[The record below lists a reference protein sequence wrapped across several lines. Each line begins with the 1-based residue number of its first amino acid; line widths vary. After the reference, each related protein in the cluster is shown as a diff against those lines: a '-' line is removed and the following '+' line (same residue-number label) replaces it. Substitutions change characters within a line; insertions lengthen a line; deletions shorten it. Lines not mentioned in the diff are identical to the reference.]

1 MLGITKK
8 CNQIKEST
16 YFAGGK
22 FVIYAT
28 CVCLAAT
35 FAVGC
40 LGLIIGFPLLTFPL
54 AMLISHPVIW
64 IIMEVVLTAAYKMV
78 VEPLFHLAKNYI
90 NGKRASKGEK
100 SEEKDTELQ
109 DLQGKTPEKQARPKT
124 PDRDS
129 GVITSE
135 IAIDNNS
142 FLHQTEKEKN
152 YNYKLTTT
160 DIRDIVKSKYGWI
173 AHKNKKGLKD
183 TSEGVIFACPDSTSS
198 LEQELKEYK
207 NKVERE
213 GSDLVFTSILNLN
226 GNHWVTLGV
235 SYDEKSEKFRAC
247 YCDSFGKPLPEK
259 VSSALQKTLG
269 IDNSCVGNLK
279 NKQQEDTWNCGIFAL
294 ENAKKITD
302 MLKTSKSFDE
312 IDDQLKYELSSEQL
326 IEKRKEFAKAL
337 KKDEQSRAGTP
348 SPVLGG
354 PGNISRKDSGVSLDS
369 VESKQTKIVQYN
381 TTGDGNCFF
390 HAVFG
395 DNSSGQYK
403 AEKAQDM
410 RMEWHKFLSQFNS
423 LNDPRMLEL
432 LKGQMQKVFGA
443 FLENP
448 NHLIGMSDSIKD
460 LVQHTNR
467 RVEKIKKK
475 TNKLIKK
482 LCCLTTLKE
491 NEVIGD
497 LRSISASNLNIS
509 ERKYDRNY
517 NSDTAA
523 NSFLNG
529 KSIYRSY
536 LEAIS
541 SQSYHV
547 FIEEIPIL
555 ASLANIEIDV
565 YYKNNGND
573 VNILFLPNAG
583 MINEGYQ
590 QNNELWG
597 NKEQETVYLAP
608 GHYERAEI
616 VEVEPSLMEK
626 VSSAIQSV
634 VTVCV
639 NALGLNT

>member
-1 MLGITKK
+1 MLGITKN
-8 CNQIKEST
+8 NQKEST
-16 YFAGGK
+16 DFAGEE
-22 FVIYAT
+22 FIIYAT

-35 FAVGC
+35 FAAGC
-40 LGLIIGFPLLTFPL
+40 LGAVIGSPLLTFPL

-64 IIMEVVLTAAYKMV
+64 IIMGVVLTVAYKMV
-78 VEPLFHLAKNYI
+78 VEPLFYLAKNYI

-129 GVITSE
+129 GIFDCKENKDSFVYKTNKKEDYKFWLSNFDIAE
-135 IAIDNNS
+135 IAKSYYGWMPYRKKGHREFSKGVFFSCLDNLTSFLGNRLQEYKDKVKGDNN
-142 FLHQTEKEKN
+142 
-152 YNYKLTTT
+152 
-160 DIRDIVKSKYGWI
+160 
-173 AHKNKKGLKD
+173 
-183 TSEGVIFACPDSTSS
+183 
-198 LEQELKEYK
+198 
-207 NKVERE
+207 
-213 GSDLVFTSILNLN
+213 LVLSSILNLN
-226 GNHWVTLGV
+226 NNHWVTLV
-235 SYDEKSEKFRAC
+235 ISHDEKSKKFRAY
-247 YCDSFGKPLPEK
+247 YCDSFGEPLPEE

-269 IDNSCVGNLK
+269 IDNSSIRNSK
-279 NKQQEDTWNCGIFAL
+279 AKQQDDKYNCGIFAL

-302 MLKTSKSFDE
+302 MLKAGKSFDE

-348 SPVLGG
+348 SPVLGS

-390 HAVFG
+390 DAVFG

-403 AEKAQDM
+403 TEKAQDM

-423 LNDPRMLEL
+423 LNDPRMPEL

-547 FIEEIPIL
+547 FIEEISIL

-573 VNILFLPNAG
+573 VNTLFLPNAG

>member
-1 MLGITKK
+1 MLGITKN
-8 CNQIKEST
+8 NQKEST
-16 YFAGGK
+16 DFAGEE

-35 FAVGC
+35 FAAGC
-40 LGLIIGFPLLTFPL
+40 LGAVIGSPLLTFPL
-54 AMLISHPVIW
+54 AMLISNPVVW
-64 IIMEVVLTAAYKMV
+64 VLMGIILTVAYKMV
-78 VEPLFHLAKNYI
+78 VEPLFYLAKNYI

-129 GVITSE
+129 GIFDCKENKDSFVYKTNKKEDYKFWLSNFDIAE
-135 IAIDNNS
+135 IAKSYYGWMPYRKKGHREFSKGVFFSCLDNLTSFLGNRLQEYKDKVKGDNN
-142 FLHQTEKEKN
+142 
-152 YNYKLTTT
+152 
-160 DIRDIVKSKYGWI
+160 
-173 AHKNKKGLKD
+173 
-183 TSEGVIFACPDSTSS
+183 
-198 LEQELKEYK
+198 
-207 NKVERE
+207 
-213 GSDLVFTSILNLN
+213 LVLSSILNLN
-226 GNHWVTLGV
+226 NNHWVTLV
-235 SYDEKSEKFRAC
+235 ISHDEKSKKFRAY
-247 YCDSFGKPLPEK
+247 YCDSFGEPLPEE

-269 IDNSCVGNLK
+269 IDNSSIRNSK
-279 NKQQEDTWNCGIFAL
+279 AKQQDDKYNCGIFAL

-302 MLKTSKSFDE
+302 MLKAGKSFDE

-403 AEKAQDM
+403 TEKAQDM

-423 LNDPRMLEL
+423 LNDPRMPEL

-448 NHLIGMSDSIKD
+448 NHLIGMSGSIKD

-547 FIEEIPIL
+547 FIEEISIL

-573 VNILFLPNAG
+573 VNTLFLPNAG

>member
-1 MLGITKK
+1 MLGITKN
-8 CNQIKEST
+8 NQKEST
-16 YFAGGK
+16 DFAGEE

-35 FAVGC
+35 FAAGC
-40 LGLIIGFPLLTFPL
+40 LGAVIGSPLLTFPL

-64 IIMEVVLTAAYKMV
+64 IIMGVVLTVAYKMV
-78 VEPLFHLAKNYI
+78 VEPLFYLAKNYI

-124 PDRDS
+124 PDRNSGIFDCKENKDS
-129 GVITSE
+129 FVYKTNKKEDYKFWLSNFDIAE
-135 IAIDNNS
+135 IAKSYYGWMPYHKKGHREFSKGVFFSCLDNLTSFLGNRLQEYKDKVKGDNN
-142 FLHQTEKEKN
+142 
-152 YNYKLTTT
+152 
-160 DIRDIVKSKYGWI
+160 
-173 AHKNKKGLKD
+173 
-183 TSEGVIFACPDSTSS
+183 
-198 LEQELKEYK
+198 
-207 NKVERE
+207 
-213 GSDLVFTSILNLN
+213 LVLSSILNLN
-226 GNHWVTLGV
+226 NNHWVTLV
-235 SYDEKSEKFRAC
+235 ISHDEKSKKFRAY
-247 YCDSFGKPLPEK
+247 YCDSFGEPLPEE

-269 IDNSCVGNLK
+269 IDNSSIRNSK
-279 NKQQEDTWNCGIFAL
+279 AKQQDDKYNCGIFAL

-302 MLKTSKSFDE
+302 MLKAGKSFDE

-348 SPVLGG
+348 SPVLGS

-403 AEKAQDM
+403 TEKAQDM

-423 LNDPRMLEL
+423 LNDPRMPEL

-547 FIEEIPIL
+547 FIEEISIL

-573 VNILFLPNAG
+573 VNTLFLPNAG

>member
-1 MLGITKK
+1 MLGITKN
-8 CNQIKEST
+8 NQKEST
-16 YFAGGK
+16 DFAGEE

-35 FAVGC
+35 FAAGC
-40 LGLIIGFPLLTFPL
+40 LGAVIGSPLLTFPL
-54 AMLISHPVIW
+54 AMLISNPVVW
-64 IIMEVVLTAAYKMV
+64 VLMGIILTVAYKMV
-78 VEPLFHLAKNYI
+78 VEPLFYLAKNYI

-129 GVITSE
+129 GIFDCKENKDSFVYKTNKKEDYKFWLSNFDIAE
-135 IAIDNNS
+135 IAKSYYGWMPYRKKGHREFSKGVFFSCLDNLTSFLGNRLQEYKDKVKGDNN
-142 FLHQTEKEKN
+142 
-152 YNYKLTTT
+152 
-160 DIRDIVKSKYGWI
+160 
-173 AHKNKKGLKD
+173 
-183 TSEGVIFACPDSTSS
+183 
-198 LEQELKEYK
+198 
-207 NKVERE
+207 
-213 GSDLVFTSILNLN
+213 LVLSSILNLN
-226 GNHWVTLGV
+226 NNHWVTLV
-235 SYDEKSEKFRAC
+235 ISHDEKSKKFRAY
-247 YCDSFGKPLPEK
+247 YCDSFGEPLPEE

-269 IDNSCVGNLK
+269 IDNSSIRNSK
-279 NKQQEDTWNCGIFAL
+279 AKQQDDKYNCGIFAL

-302 MLKTSKSFDE
+302 MLKAGKSFDE

-403 AEKAQDM
+403 TEKAQDM

-423 LNDPRMLEL
+423 LNDPRMPEL

-547 FIEEIPIL
+547 FIEEISIL

-573 VNILFLPNAG
+573 VNTLFLPNAG

-626 VSSAIQSV
+626 VSSAIQSI

>member
-1 MLGITKK
+1 MLGITKN
-8 CNQIKEST
+8 NQKEST
-16 YFAGGK
+16 DFAGEE

-35 FAVGC
+35 FAAGC
-40 LGLIIGFPLLTFPL
+40 LGAVIGSPLLTFPL
-54 AMLISHPVIW
+54 AMLISNPVVW
-64 IIMEVVLTAAYKMV
+64 VLMGIILTVAYKMV
-78 VEPLFHLAKNYI
+78 VEPLFYLAKNYI

-129 GVITSE
+129 GIFDCKENKDSFVYKTNKKEDYKFWLSNFDIAE
-135 IAIDNNS
+135 IAKSYYGWMPYRKKGHREFSKGVFFSCLDNLTSFLGNRLQEYKDKVKGDNN
-142 FLHQTEKEKN
+142 
-152 YNYKLTTT
+152 
-160 DIRDIVKSKYGWI
+160 
-173 AHKNKKGLKD
+173 
-183 TSEGVIFACPDSTSS
+183 
-198 LEQELKEYK
+198 
-207 NKVERE
+207 
-213 GSDLVFTSILNLN
+213 LVLSSILNLN
-226 GNHWVTLGV
+226 NNHWVTLV
-235 SYDEKSEKFRAC
+235 ISHDEKSKKFRAY
-247 YCDSFGKPLPEK
+247 YCDSFGEPLPEE

-269 IDNSCVGNLK
+269 IDNSSIRNSK
-279 NKQQEDTWNCGIFAL
+279 AKQQDDKYNCGIFAL

-302 MLKTSKSFDE
+302 MLKAGKSFDE

-348 SPVLGG
+348 SPVLGS

-403 AEKAQDM
+403 TEKAQDM

-423 LNDPRMLEL
+423 LNDPRMPEL

-547 FIEEIPIL
+547 FIEEISIL

-573 VNILFLPNAG
+573 VNTLFLPNAG

>member
-1 MLGITKK
+1 MGI
-8 CNQIKEST
+8 I
-16 YFAGGK
+16 
-22 FVIYAT
+22 
-28 CVCLAAT
+28 
-35 FAVGC
+35 
-40 LGLIIGFPLLTFPL
+40 LT
-54 AMLISHPVIW
+54 V
-64 IIMEVVLTAAYKMV
+64 AYKMV
-78 VEPLFHLAKNYI
+78 VEPLFYLAKNYI

-247 YCDSFGKPLPEK
+247 YCDSFGEPLPEE

-269 IDNSCVGNLK
+269 IDNSSIRNSK
-279 NKQQEDTWNCGIFAL
+279 AKQQDDKYNCGIFAL

-302 MLKTSKSFDE
+302 MLKAGKSFDE

-403 AEKAQDM
+403 TEKAQDM

-423 LNDPRMLEL
+423 LNNPRMPEL

-547 FIEEIPIL
+547 FIEEISIL

-573 VNILFLPNAG
+573 VNTLFLPNAG

>member
-1 MLGITKK
+1 MLGITKN
-8 CNQIKEST
+8 NQKEST
-16 YFAGGK
+16 YFAGEE

-35 FAVGC
+35 FAAGC
-40 LGLIIGFPLLTFPL
+40 LGAVIGSPLLTFPL
-54 AMLISHPVIW
+54 AMLISNPVVW
-64 IIMEVVLTAAYKMV
+64 VLMGIILTVAYKMV
-78 VEPLFHLAKNYI
+78 VEPLFYLAKNYI

-129 GVITSE
+129 GIFDCKENKDSFVYKTNKKEDYKFWLSNFDIAE
-135 IAIDNNS
+135 IAKSYYGWMPYRKKGHREFSKGVFFSCLDNLTSFLGNRLQEYKDKVKGDNN
-142 FLHQTEKEKN
+142 
-152 YNYKLTTT
+152 
-160 DIRDIVKSKYGWI
+160 
-173 AHKNKKGLKD
+173 
-183 TSEGVIFACPDSTSS
+183 
-198 LEQELKEYK
+198 
-207 NKVERE
+207 
-213 GSDLVFTSILNLN
+213 LVLSSILNLN
-226 GNHWVTLGV
+226 NNHWVTLV
-235 SYDEKSEKFRAC
+235 ISHDEKSKKFRAY
-247 YCDSFGKPLPEK
+247 YCDSFGEPLPEE

-269 IDNSCVGNLK
+269 IDNSSIRNSK
-279 NKQQEDTWNCGIFAL
+279 AKQQDDKYNCGIFAL

-302 MLKTSKSFDE
+302 MLKAGKSFDE

-403 AEKAQDM
+403 TEKAQDM

-423 LNDPRMLEL
+423 LNDPRMPEL

-467 RVEKIKKK
+467 RVEKITKK

-497 LRSISASNLNIS
+497 LRRISASNLNIS

-547 FIEEIPIL
+547 FIEEISIL

-573 VNILFLPNAG
+573 VNTLFLPNAG

>member
-1 MLGITKK
+1 MLGITKN
-8 CNQIKEST
+8 NQKEST
-16 YFAGGK
+16 DFAGEK

-35 FAVGC
+35 FAAGC
-40 LGLIIGFPLLTFPL
+40 LGAVIGSPLLTFPL
-54 AMLISHPVIW
+54 AMLISNPVVW
-64 IIMEVVLTAAYKMV
+64 VLMGIILTVAYKMV
-78 VEPLFHLAKNYI
+78 VEPLFYLAKNYI

-129 GVITSE
+129 GIFDCKENKDSFVYKTNKKEDYKFWLSNFDIAE
-135 IAIDNNS
+135 IAKSYYGWMPYRKKGHREFSKGVFFSCLDNLTSFLGNRLQEYKDKVKGDNN
-142 FLHQTEKEKN
+142 
-152 YNYKLTTT
+152 
-160 DIRDIVKSKYGWI
+160 
-173 AHKNKKGLKD
+173 
-183 TSEGVIFACPDSTSS
+183 
-198 LEQELKEYK
+198 
-207 NKVERE
+207 
-213 GSDLVFTSILNLN
+213 LVLSSILNLN
-226 GNHWVTLGV
+226 NNHWVTLV
-235 SYDEKSEKFRAC
+235 ISHDEKSKKFRAY
-247 YCDSFGKPLPEK
+247 YCDSFGEPLPEE

-269 IDNSCVGNLK
+269 IDNSSIRNSK
-279 NKQQEDTWNCGIFAL
+279 AKQQDDKYNCGIFAL

-302 MLKTSKSFDE
+302 MLKAGKSFDE

-369 VESKQTKIVQYN
+369 VESKQTKIVQCN

-403 AEKAQDM
+403 TEKAQDM
-410 RMEWHKFLSQFNS
+410 RMGWHKFLSQFNS
-423 LNDPRMLEL
+423 LNDPRMPEL

-547 FIEEIPIL
+547 FIEEISIL

-573 VNILFLPNAG
+573 VNTLFLPNAG

>member
-1 MLGITKK
+1 MLGITKN
-8 CNQIKEST
+8 NQKEST
-16 YFAGGK
+16 DFAGEE
-22 FVIYAT
+22 FIIYAT

-35 FAVGC
+35 FAAGC
-40 LGLIIGFPLLTFPL
+40 LGAVIGSPLLTFPL

-64 IIMEVVLTAAYKMV
+64 IIMGVVLTVAYKMV
-78 VEPLFHLAKNYI
+78 VEPLFYLAKNYI

-129 GVITSE
+129 GIFDCKENKDSFVYKTNKKEDYKFWLSNFDIAE
-135 IAIDNNS
+135 IAKSYYGWMPYRKKGHREFSKGVFFSCLDNLTSFLGNRLQEYKDKVKGDNN
-142 FLHQTEKEKN
+142 
-152 YNYKLTTT
+152 
-160 DIRDIVKSKYGWI
+160 
-173 AHKNKKGLKD
+173 
-183 TSEGVIFACPDSTSS
+183 
-198 LEQELKEYK
+198 
-207 NKVERE
+207 
-213 GSDLVFTSILNLN
+213 LVLSSILNLN
-226 GNHWVTLGV
+226 NNHWVTLV
-235 SYDEKSEKFRAC
+235 ISHDEKSKKFRAY
-247 YCDSFGKPLPEK
+247 YCDSFGEPLPEE

-269 IDNSCVGNLK
+269 IDNSSIRNSK
-279 NKQQEDTWNCGIFAL
+279 AKQQDDKYNCGIFAL

-302 MLKTSKSFDE
+302 MLKAGKSFDE

-348 SPVLGG
+348 SPVLGS

-403 AEKAQDM
+403 TEKAQDM

-423 LNDPRMLEL
+423 LNDPRMPEL

-547 FIEEIPIL
+547 FIEEISIL

-573 VNILFLPNAG
+573 VNTLFLPNAG

>member
-1 MLGITKK
+1 MLGITKN
-8 CNQIKEST
+8 NQKEST
-16 YFAGGK
+16 DFAGEE
-22 FVIYAT
+22 FIIYAT

-35 FAVGC
+35 FAAGC
-40 LGLIIGFPLLTFPL
+40 LGAVIGSPLLTFPL

-64 IIMEVVLTAAYKMV
+64 IIMGVVLTVAYKMV
-78 VEPLFHLAKNYI
+78 VEPLFYLAKNYI

-129 GVITSE
+129 GIFDCKENKDSFVYKTNKKEDYKFWLSNFDIAE
-135 IAIDNNS
+135 IAKSYYGWMPYRKKGHREFSKGVFFSCLDNLTSFLGNRLQEYKDKVKGDNN
-142 FLHQTEKEKN
+142 
-152 YNYKLTTT
+152 
-160 DIRDIVKSKYGWI
+160 
-173 AHKNKKGLKD
+173 
-183 TSEGVIFACPDSTSS
+183 
-198 LEQELKEYK
+198 
-207 NKVERE
+207 
-213 GSDLVFTSILNLN
+213 LVLSSILNLN
-226 GNHWVTLGV
+226 NNHWVTLV
-235 SYDEKSEKFRAC
+235 ISHDEKSKKFRAY
-247 YCDSFGKPLPEK
+247 YCDSFGEPLPEE

-269 IDNSCVGNLK
+269 IDNSSIRNSK
-279 NKQQEDTWNCGIFAL
+279 AKQQDDKYNCGIFAL

-302 MLKTSKSFDE
+302 MLKAGKSFDE

-348 SPVLGG
+348 SPVLGS

-403 AEKAQDM
+403 TEKAQDM

-423 LNDPRMLEL
+423 LNDPRMPEL

-497 LRSISASNLNIS
+497 LRTISASNLNIS

-547 FIEEIPIL
+547 FIEEISIL

-573 VNILFLPNAG
+573 VNTLFLPNAG

>member
-1 MLGITKK
+1 
-8 CNQIKEST
+8 
-16 YFAGGK
+16 
-22 FVIYAT
+22 
-28 CVCLAAT
+28 
-35 FAVGC
+35 
-40 LGLIIGFPLLTFPL
+40 
-54 AMLISHPVIW
+54 
-64 IIMEVVLTAAYKMV
+64 
-78 VEPLFHLAKNYI
+78 
-90 NGKRASKGEK
+90 
-100 SEEKDTELQ
+100 
-109 DLQGKTPEKQARPKT
+109 
-124 PDRDS
+124 
-129 GVITSE
+129 
-135 IAIDNNS
+135 
-142 FLHQTEKEKN
+142 
-152 YNYKLTTT
+152 
-160 DIRDIVKSKYGWI
+160 
-173 AHKNKKGLKD
+173 
-183 TSEGVIFACPDSTSS
+183 
-198 LEQELKEYK
+198 
-207 NKVERE
+207 
-213 GSDLVFTSILNLN
+213 
-226 GNHWVTLGV
+226 
-235 SYDEKSEKFRAC
+235 
-247 YCDSFGKPLPEK
+247 
-259 VSSALQKTLG
+259 
-269 IDNSCVGNLK
+269 
-279 NKQQEDTWNCGIFAL
+279 
-294 ENAKKITD
+294 
-302 MLKTSKSFDE
+302 MLKAGKSFDE

-403 AEKAQDM
+403 TEKAQDM
-410 RMEWHKFLSQFNS
+410 RMGWHKFLSQFNS
-423 LNDPRMLEL
+423 LNDPRMPEL

-547 FIEEIPIL
+547 FIEEISIL

-573 VNILFLPNAG
+573 VNTLFLPNAG

>member
-1 MLGITKK
+1 
-8 CNQIKEST
+8 
-16 YFAGGK
+16 
-22 FVIYAT
+22 
-28 CVCLAAT
+28 
-35 FAVGC
+35 
-40 LGLIIGFPLLTFPL
+40 
-54 AMLISHPVIW
+54 
-64 IIMEVVLTAAYKMV
+64 
-78 VEPLFHLAKNYI
+78 
-90 NGKRASKGEK
+90 
-100 SEEKDTELQ
+100 
-109 DLQGKTPEKQARPKT
+109 
-124 PDRDS
+124 
-129 GVITSE
+129 
-135 IAIDNNS
+135 
-142 FLHQTEKEKN
+142 
-152 YNYKLTTT
+152 
-160 DIRDIVKSKYGWI
+160 
-173 AHKNKKGLKD
+173 
-183 TSEGVIFACPDSTSS
+183 
-198 LEQELKEYK
+198 
-207 NKVERE
+207 
-213 GSDLVFTSILNLN
+213 
-226 GNHWVTLGV
+226 
-235 SYDEKSEKFRAC
+235 
-247 YCDSFGKPLPEK
+247 
-259 VSSALQKTLG
+259 KTLG
-269 IDNSCVGNLK
+269 IDNSSIRNSK
-279 NKQQEDTWNCGIFAL
+279 AKQQDDKYNCGIFAL

-302 MLKTSKSFDE
+302 MLKAGKSFDE

-403 AEKAQDM
+403 TEKAQDM

-423 LNDPRMLEL
+423 LNDPRMPEL

-547 FIEEIPIL
+547 FIEEISIL

-573 VNILFLPNAG
+573 VNTLFLPNAG

>member
-1 MLGITKK
+1 MLGITKN
-8 CNQIKEST
+8 NQKEST
-16 YFAGGK
+16 DFAGEE

-35 FAVGC
+35 FAAGC
-40 LGLIIGFPLLTFPL
+40 LGAVIGSPLLTFPL
-54 AMLISHPVIW
+54 AMLISNPVVW
-64 IIMEVVLTAAYKMV
+64 VLMGIILTVAYKMV
-78 VEPLFHLAKNYI
+78 VEPLFYLAKNYI

-129 GVITSE
+129 GIFDCKENKDSFVYKTNKKEDYKFWLSNFDIAE
-135 IAIDNNS
+135 IAKSYYGWMPYRKKGHREFSKGVFFSCLDNLTSFLGNRLQEYKDKVKGDNN
-142 FLHQTEKEKN
+142 
-152 YNYKLTTT
+152 
-160 DIRDIVKSKYGWI
+160 
-173 AHKNKKGLKD
+173 
-183 TSEGVIFACPDSTSS
+183 
-198 LEQELKEYK
+198 
-207 NKVERE
+207 
-213 GSDLVFTSILNLN
+213 LVLSSILNLN
-226 GNHWVTLGV
+226 NNHWVTLV
-235 SYDEKSEKFRAC
+235 ISHDEKSKKFRAY
-247 YCDSFGKPLPEK
+247 YCDSFGEPLPEE

-269 IDNSCVGNLK
+269 IDNSSIRNSK
-279 NKQQEDTWNCGIFAL
+279 AKQQDDKYNCGIFAL

-302 MLKTSKSFDE
+302 MLKAGKSFDE

-403 AEKAQDM
+403 TEKAQDM

-423 LNDPRMLEL
+423 LNDPRMPEL

-547 FIEEIPIL
+547 FIEEISIL

-573 VNILFLPNAG
+573 VNTLFLPNAG

>member
-1 MLGITKK
+1 MLGITKN
-8 CNQIKEST
+8 NQKEST
-16 YFAGGK
+16 DFAGEE

-35 FAVGC
+35 FAAGC
-40 LGLIIGFPLLTFPL
+40 LGAVIGSPLLTFPL
-54 AMLISHPVIW
+54 AMLISNPVVW
-64 IIMEVVLTAAYKMV
+64 VLMGIILTVAYKMV
-78 VEPLFHLAKNYI
+78 VEPLFYLAKNYI

-129 GVITSE
+129 GIFDCKENKDSFVYKTNKKEDYKFWLSNFDIAE
-135 IAIDNNS
+135 IAKSYYGWMPYRKKGHREFSKGVFFSCLDNLTSFLGNRLQEYKDKVKGDNN
-142 FLHQTEKEKN
+142 
-152 YNYKLTTT
+152 
-160 DIRDIVKSKYGWI
+160 
-173 AHKNKKGLKD
+173 
-183 TSEGVIFACPDSTSS
+183 
-198 LEQELKEYK
+198 
-207 NKVERE
+207 
-213 GSDLVFTSILNLN
+213 LVLSSILNLN
-226 GNHWVTLGV
+226 NNHWVTLV
-235 SYDEKSEKFRAC
+235 ISHDEKSKKFRAY
-247 YCDSFGKPLPEK
+247 YCDSFGEPLPEE

-269 IDNSCVGNLK
+269 INNSSIRNSK
-279 NKQQEDTWNCGIFAL
+279 AKQQDDKYNCGIFAL

-302 MLKTSKSFDE
+302 MLKAGKSFDE

-403 AEKAQDM
+403 TEKAQDM

-423 LNDPRMLEL
+423 LNDPRMPEL

-547 FIEEIPIL
+547 FIEEISIL

-573 VNILFLPNAG
+573 VNTLFLPNAG

>member
-1 MLGITKK
+1 
-8 CNQIKEST
+8 
-16 YFAGGK
+16 
-22 FVIYAT
+22 
-28 CVCLAAT
+28 
-35 FAVGC
+35 
-40 LGLIIGFPLLTFPL
+40 
-54 AMLISHPVIW
+54 MLISNPVVW
-64 IIMEVVLTAAYKMV
+64 VLMGIILTVAYKMIV
-78 VEPLFHLAKNYI
+78 KPLFHLAKNYI

-173 AHKNKKGLKD
+173 VHKNKKGLKD

-247 YCDSFGKPLPEK
+247 YCDSFGEPLPEE

-269 IDNSCVGNLK
+269 IDNSSIRNSK
-279 NKQQEDTWNCGIFAL
+279 AKQQDDKYNCGIFAL

-302 MLKTSKSFDE
+302 MLKAGKSFDE

-348 SPVLGG
+348 SPVLGS

-403 AEKAQDM
+403 TEKAQDM

-423 LNDPRMLEL
+423 LNDPRMPEL

-547 FIEEIPIL
+547 FIEEISIL

-573 VNILFLPNAG
+573 VNTLFLPNAG

>member
-1 MLGITKK
+1 MLGITKN
-8 CNQIKEST
+8 NQKEST
-16 YFAGGK
+16 DFAGEE

-35 FAVGC
+35 FAAGC
-40 LGLIIGFPLLTFPL
+40 LGAVIGSPLLTFPL

-64 IIMEVVLTAAYKMV
+64 IIMGVVLTVAYKMV
-78 VEPLFHLAKNYI
+78 VEPLFYLAKNYI

-129 GVITSE
+129 GIFDCKENKDSFVYKTNKKEDYKFWLSNFDIAE
-135 IAIDNNS
+135 IAKSYYGWMPYRKKGHREFSKGVFFSCLDNLTSFLGNRLQEYKDKVKGDNN
-142 FLHQTEKEKN
+142 
-152 YNYKLTTT
+152 
-160 DIRDIVKSKYGWI
+160 
-173 AHKNKKGLKD
+173 
-183 TSEGVIFACPDSTSS
+183 
-198 LEQELKEYK
+198 
-207 NKVERE
+207 
-213 GSDLVFTSILNLN
+213 LVLSSILNLN
-226 GNHWVTLGV
+226 NNHWVTLV
-235 SYDEKSEKFRAC
+235 ISHDEKSKKFRAY
-247 YCDSFGKPLPEK
+247 YCDSFGEPLPEE

-269 IDNSCVGNLK
+269 IDNSSIRNSK
-279 NKQQEDTWNCGIFAL
+279 AKQQDDKYNCGIFAL

-302 MLKTSKSFDE
+302 MLKAGKSFDE

-348 SPVLGG
+348 SPVLGS

-403 AEKAQDM
+403 TEKAQDM

-423 LNDPRMLEL
+423 LNDPRMPEL

-547 FIEEIPIL
+547 FIEEISIL

-573 VNILFLPNAG
+573 VNTLFLPNAG

>member
-1 MLGITKK
+1 MLGITKN
-8 CNQIKEST
+8 NQKEST
-16 YFAGGK
+16 GFAGEE

-35 FAVGC
+35 FAAGC
-40 LGLIIGFPLLTFPL
+40 LGAVIGSPLLTFPL
-54 AMLISHPVIW
+54 AMLISNPVVW
-64 IIMEVVLTAAYKMV
+64 VLMGIILTVAYKMV
-78 VEPLFHLAKNYI
+78 VEPLFYLAKNYI
-90 NGKRASKGEK
+90 NGKRASKGER

-129 GVITSE
+129 GIFDCKENKDSFVYKTNKKEDYKFWLSNFDIAE
-135 IAIDNNS
+135 IAKSYYGWMPYRKKGHREFSKGVFFSCLDNLTSFLGNRLQEYKDKVKGDNN
-142 FLHQTEKEKN
+142 
-152 YNYKLTTT
+152 
-160 DIRDIVKSKYGWI
+160 
-173 AHKNKKGLKD
+173 
-183 TSEGVIFACPDSTSS
+183 
-198 LEQELKEYK
+198 
-207 NKVERE
+207 
-213 GSDLVFTSILNLN
+213 LVLSSILNLN
-226 GNHWVTLGV
+226 NNHWVTLV
-235 SYDEKSEKFRAC
+235 ISHDEKSKKFRAY
-247 YCDSFGKPLPEK
+247 YCDSFGEPLPEE

-269 IDNSCVGNLK
+269 IDNSSIRNSK
-279 NKQQEDTWNCGIFAL
+279 AKQQDDKYNCGIFAL

-302 MLKTSKSFDE
+302 MLKAGKSFDE

-403 AEKAQDM
+403 TEKAQDM

-423 LNDPRMLEL
+423 LNDPRMPEL

-547 FIEEIPIL
+547 FIEEISIL

-573 VNILFLPNAG
+573 VNTLFLPNAG

>member
-1 MLGITKK
+1 MLGITKN
-8 CNQIKEST
+8 NQKEST
-16 YFAGGK
+16 YFAGEE

-35 FAVGC
+35 FAAGC
-40 LGLIIGFPLLTFPL
+40 LGAVIGSPLLTFPL
-54 AMLISHPVIW
+54 AMLISNPVVW
-64 IIMEVVLTAAYKMV
+64 VLMGIILTVAYKMV
-78 VEPLFHLAKNYI
+78 VEPLFYLAKNYI

-129 GVITSE
+129 GIFDCKENKDSFVYKTNKKEDYKFWLSNFDIAE
-135 IAIDNNS
+135 IAKSYYGWMPYRKKGHREFSKGVFFSCLDNLTSFLGNRLQEYKDKVKGDNN
-142 FLHQTEKEKN
+142 
-152 YNYKLTTT
+152 
-160 DIRDIVKSKYGWI
+160 
-173 AHKNKKGLKD
+173 
-183 TSEGVIFACPDSTSS
+183 
-198 LEQELKEYK
+198 
-207 NKVERE
+207 
-213 GSDLVFTSILNLN
+213 LVLSSILNLN
-226 GNHWVTLGV
+226 NNHWVTLV
-235 SYDEKSEKFRAC
+235 ISHDEKSKKFRAY
-247 YCDSFGKPLPEK
+247 YCDSFGEPLPEE

-269 IDNSCVGNLK
+269 IDNSSIRNSK
-279 NKQQEDTWNCGIFAL
+279 AKQQDDKYNCGIFAL

-302 MLKTSKSFDE
+302 MLKAGKSFDE

-403 AEKAQDM
+403 TEKAQDM

-423 LNDPRMLEL
+423 LNDPRMPEL

-547 FIEEIPIL
+547 FIEEISIL

-573 VNILFLPNAG
+573 VNTLFLPNAG
-583 MINEGYQ
+583 VINEGYQ

>member
-1 MLGITKK
+1 MLGITKN
-8 CNQIKEST
+8 NQKEST
-16 YFAGGK
+16 DFAGEE

-35 FAVGC
+35 FAAGC
-40 LGLIIGFPLLTFPL
+40 LGAVIGSPLLTFPL
-54 AMLISHPVIW
+54 AMLISNPVVW
-64 IIMEVVLTAAYKMV
+64 VLMGIILTVAYKMV
-78 VEPLFHLAKNYI
+78 VEPLFYLAKNYI

-129 GVITSE
+129 GIFDCKENKDSFVYKTNKKEDYKFWLSNFDIAE
-135 IAIDNNS
+135 IAKSYYGWMPYRKKGHREFSKGVFFSCLDNLTSFLGNRLQEYKDKVKGDNN
-142 FLHQTEKEKN
+142 
-152 YNYKLTTT
+152 
-160 DIRDIVKSKYGWI
+160 
-173 AHKNKKGLKD
+173 
-183 TSEGVIFACPDSTSS
+183 
-198 LEQELKEYK
+198 
-207 NKVERE
+207 
-213 GSDLVFTSILNLN
+213 LVLSSILNLN
-226 GNHWVTLGV
+226 NNHWVTLV
-235 SYDEKSEKFRAC
+235 ISHDEKSKKFRAY
-247 YCDSFGKPLPEK
+247 YCDSFGEPLPEE

-269 IDNSCVGNLK
+269 IDNSSIRNSK
-279 NKQQEDTWNCGIFAL
+279 AKQQDDKYNCGIFAL

-302 MLKTSKSFDE
+302 MLKAGKSFDE

-390 HAVFG
+390 HVVFG

-403 AEKAQDM
+403 TEKAQDM

-423 LNDPRMLEL
+423 LNDPRMPEL

-547 FIEEIPIL
+547 FIEEISIL

-573 VNILFLPNAG
+573 VNTLFLPNAG